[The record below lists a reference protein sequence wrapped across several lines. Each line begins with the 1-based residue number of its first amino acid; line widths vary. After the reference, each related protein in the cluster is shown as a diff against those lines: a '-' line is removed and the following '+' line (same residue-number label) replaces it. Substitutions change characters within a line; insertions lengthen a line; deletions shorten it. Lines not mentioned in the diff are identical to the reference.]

1 MFSRPGEFG
10 SLLSEKINK
19 DGSTSIP
26 TVNLTDSYSHFNGKK
41 ENISIQILPCPNGPK
56 DDTEFLTLSLY
67 ENTTIGTEIFS
78 PKNSR
83 FDAFEIL
90 EGEIYPVVIDYYSG
104 KIWLSGQL
112 DYETMTS
119 FKLKIRGSD
128 SGNPLIFSDIVL
140 DIEILDVNDNFPKI
154 SCAEVIQISDET
166 SLMTSVA
173 YATLKDND
181 STHQEKVLKRSDF
194 KTQFKL

>member
-1 MFSRPGEFG
+1 MFSSQGEFG

-26 TVNLTDSYSHFNGKK
+26 TVNLTDNYSHFNGKK

-67 ENTTIGTEIFS
+67 ENTTIGTEIFL
-78 PKNSR
+78 PRNSR

-154 SCAEVIQISDET
+154 YEPSSDY
-166 SLMTSVA
+166 L
-173 YATLKDND
+173 
-181 STHQEKVLKRSDF
+181 
-194 KTQFKL
+194 